1 MVRHTTMNK
10 FEVRRNIRKR
20 TFSLAGNRL
29 LKIYGLLHCKSGKRM
44 REENRIFFYSEK
56 QALENGYR
64 PCGHCMP
71 IAYKKWKDGII

>member
-10 FEVRRNIRKR
+10 FEVRRHIRKR
-20 TFSLAGNRL
+20 IFSLAGNRRV
-29 LKIYGLLHCKSGKRM
+29 KIYGFLHCKSGKRM
-44 REENRIFFYSEK
+44 RDENRIFFYSEK

-71 IAYKKWKDGII
+71 IEYKKWKDGII

>member
-1 MVRHTTMNK
+1 MVRHTTMSK
-10 FEVRRNIRKR
+10 SEVQRNIRKR
-20 TFSLAGNRL
+20 IFSLAGNRL

-44 REENRIFFYSEK
+44 RDENRIFFYSEK

-71 IAYKKWKDGII
+71 IEYKKWKDGII